1 MDMLFGQPQF
11 LPLLA
16 LASLPLLIH
25 LLARRQRRVVPFSMT
40 KFLREV
46 AQQTQGRRWLR
57 ELLLLMLRTGAV
69 FFALMAL
76 VRPYAPI
83 PLPLPPAP
91 TAFALVIDN
100 SLSMQSR
107 STLRSQGH
115 ETWFDRSLKSCEQVL
130 KEVGA
135 EVVLLAADNPS
146 EPICEFTSEPSRS
159 LDALRQIRPTFKA
172 LDLSPALQTADALLA
187 QHPAVIKRILV
198 FTDLQSE
205 PIRSLALSSLKN
217 QLVIVDAKP
226 NRLVGNVRLIAKLR
240 LPLDPNTDGF
250 IVAELKDMSNL
261 PMKGAVVARVTR
273 KNFAR
278 SEVSLEEG
286 ERKVVVLPL
295 PSWVL
300 DAADQRGLVEVEI
313 RWESELDVLSWD
325 DFVKFVFKSPKNL
338 VVINAV
344 REGHQFVDAALRAT
358 GIMPK
363 VTHYASRITPETDT
377 IIASVPTDSETAR
390 QLVNWLQQ
398 GKKALIF
405 ADSLNSPIWSMLN
418 LSVRPSKSGQRR
430 RVQWVDESHPILQGL
445 GNSLQS
451 VTIQPFAEVNGPNL
465 KVLATLEDGT
475 TILAELPV
483 GIGGCLLLT
492 VPLNPQRSD
501 LVYSPVFVPMVHRFV
516 RFAAYG
522 HELVPQEKE
531 TEPQANLGSST
542 VVPESESDFLLPTR
556 NESAIKLRKFS
567 ATLVTTDQLPAALL
581 SETKLRDLTNLCLAL
596 AFLSLLTESIFTLI
610 LWRRAR

>member
-1 MDMLFGQPQF
+1 MVFGQPQF

-57 ELLLLMLRTGAV
+57 ELLLLLLRTGAI

-76 VRPYAPI
+76 VRPYAPV

-100 SLSMQSR
+100 SLSMQGRSPSR
-107 STLRSQGH
+107 LQGR
-115 ETWFDRSLKSCEQVL
+115 ETWFDRSLKSCERVL

-146 EPICEFTSEPSRS
+146 EPICDFTSEPSRS
-159 LDALRQIRPTFKA
+159 LKALRQIRPTFKA
-172 LDLSPALQTADALLA
+172 LDLSPTIQTADALLS
-187 QHPAVIKRILV
+187 QHSAAVKKILV

-205 PIRSLALSSLKN
+205 PFKSLAFPNLKN
-217 QLVIVDAKP
+217 PLMVVDAKP
-226 NRLVGNVRLIAKLR
+226 NEQVGNVRLVAKLR
-240 LPLDPNTDGF
+240 LPLDPNIDGF
-250 IVAELKDMSNL
+250 IVAELENMSNL
-261 PMKGAVVARVTR
+261 PIKGIIVARVAR

-278 SEVSLEEG
+278 SEVSLEAKG
-286 ERKVVVLPL
+286 QKVIVLPL

-313 RWESELDVLSWD
+313 RWESELDALSWD

-344 REGHQFVDAALRAT
+344 REGRQFVDAALKAT
-358 GIMPK
+358 GIPQK
-363 VTHYASRITPETDT
+363 ITHHALRITPETDV
-377 IIASVPTDSETAR
+377 IIASAPTDSEMAHR
-390 QLVNWLQQ
+390 LVNWLRQ
-398 GKKALIF
+398 GRKALIV
-405 ADSLNSPIWSMLN
+405 ADSLNSPIWSMLD
-418 LSVRPSKSGQRR
+418 LSVRLSRGAQKK
-430 RVQWVDESHPILQGL
+430 RVQWIDESHPILQGL

-451 VTIQPFAEVNGPNL
+451 VTVQPFAEVKGSNL
-465 KVLATLEDGT
+465 KALTTLGDGT
-475 TILAELPV
+475 ALLAELSV
-483 GIGGCLLLT
+483 GAGQCLLII

-501 LVYSPVFVPMVHRFV
+501 LVYSPAFVPLVHRFV

-522 HELVPQEKE
+522 HELNPKESE
-531 TEPQANLGSST
+531 TEPHARLGNST
-542 VVPESESDFLLPTR
+542 VIPKGESDFCLPSR
-556 NESAIKLRKFS
+556 NEFAFRLQKLGG
-567 ATLVTTDQLPAALL
+567 TLVTTDQLLASLL
-581 SETKLRDLTNLCLAL
+581 LETKLRDLTNLCLAL
-596 AFLSLLTESIFTLI
+596 AFLCLLTETIFTLT